1 MEYNEDYF
9 AESANRKAMAIWAIL
24 GIVLSAAY
32 ALEIVKGLRTVQY
45 YIVFVLVCWIPF
57 IVGLLVLK
65 VKGRAT
71 KYYREVLVFGY
82 GIFYAFVLMTTA
94 SQLAFTYIMPI
105 ASMLILF
112 KDTKFMVRCGVESV
126 IVLLVFIIK
135 NYLGGMNTPSDVTNY
150 EIQLAA
156 IILCYV
162 GFILSSNHLTKSD
175 AAMLNSV
182 KDNLD
187 RVITT
192 IQQVKNASNSVVDGV
207 TVVRELADENKEGAG
222 AVVDSMQEVSQN
234 NDVLGGRI
242 DSSLDM
248 TEDIARQV
256 SNVVE
261 LTKRIKEIIEASV
274 QHADTST
281 KDLAEVMESTNM
293 MEQLSS
299 EIEHILGEFRQQ
311 FDMVKQETGTI
322 ENITSQT
329 NLLALN
335 ASIEAARAGEAGKG
349 FAVVADEIRNLSMGT
364 QSSSGSILEALGHL
378 EHTSERMTESVT
390 EILKLIQETLSSMTA
405 VNESVT
411 TIAADSRELG
421 SQIQVIDSAISQ
433 VEVSNQNMVDNMQQ
447 VRNIMETVTDGVKNS
462 ETTTKSMLGKY
473 EETSKNVLHIEQ
485 VVGKLIEELG
495 AGGFMGADDIKAGM
509 SICVIAG
516 GEDRKNAEF
525 KTRVIKVHDG
535 NILIDAESAKDFFES
550 GDKHQIYKLQAI
562 VDNEMYSWDNIR
574 IHKEQNVY
582 VLSVSGNPKVV
593 NRRKYPRLS
602 IQNSCQIILGP
613 DATAYR
619 GTMLNISAGGCAF
632 TVTDPAFATA
642 PGKAMKVTIDD
653 FSLLQGKP
661 LEGIVI
667 RSTNDEGRYV
677 VGCRLIEDNDAI
689 CEYVKTKMQ

>member
-1 MEYNEDYF
+1 MT
-9 AESANRKAMAIWAIL
+9 
-24 GIVLSAAY
+24 LSGK
-32 ALEIVKGLRTVQY
+32 VS
-45 YIVFVLVCWIPF
+45 
-57 IVGLLVLK
+57 LK
-65 VKGRAT
+65 VKMTILIIEILIIGS
-71 KYYREVLVFGY
+71 Y
-82 GIFYAFVLMTTA
+82 GVVVGDKNMGAIRNDA
-94 SQLAFTYIMPI
+94 I
-105 ASMLILF
+105 ASMEEYVSEEHPEYSQEEIQQELQPILQKMQQEKKAKQDQF
-112 KDTKFMVRCGVESV
+112 FYFMVIMCILTDIWVLYLTFDITSGVKRSALFAKKMGQGDFTQRVEE
-126 IVLLVFIIK
+126 K
-135 NYLGGMNTPSDVTNY
+135 YLKRED
-150 EIQLAA
+150 EIGILARSIRDIHHNMRHLIGHVQREA
-156 IILCYV
+156 DTLDETV
-162 GFILSSNHLTKSD
+162 GTAETALAK
-175 AAMLNSV
+175 
-182 KDNLD
+182 
-187 RVITT
+187 
-192 IQQVKNASNSVVDGV
+192 
-207 TVVRELADENKEGAG
+207 LADEIDSVSGITQELAAG
-222 AVVDSMQEVSQN
+222 NQETAAAAQEVNTMSGEIEEAAKGIAEHAQEGN
-234 NDVLGGRI
+234 GKVDEIHTRAADTKQKISAIRANIRKVHGEI
-242 DSSLDM
+242 NESLL
-248 TEDIARQV
+248 EALE
-256 SNVVE
+256 NAKVVE
-261 LTKRIKEIIEASV
+261 QIGV
-274 QHADTST
+274 
-281 KDLAEVMESTNM
+281 LAESIM
-293 MEQLSS
+293 
-299 EIEHILGEFRQQ
+299 G
-311 FDMVKQETGTI
+311 
-322 ENITSQT
+322 ITSQT

-550 GDKHQIYKLQAI
+550 GDKHQIYELQAI

-582 VLSVSGNPKVV
+582 VLSVCGNPKVV

-602 IQNSCQIILGP
+602 IQNSCQIILDP
-613 DATAYR
+613 DATAYC

-632 TVTDPAFATA
+632 TVTDPVFAEA
-642 PGKAMKVTIDD
+642 PGKAIKVTIDD